1 MLTIKYDIHSM
12 QEILHNFHVQF
23 KHAIEIGE
31 SFEIDTSY
39 DHVREIVICGMGGS
53 ALGGNLLNSY
63 LQSPSCKSNI
73 KIRVNKGYG
82 LPHNISANSLI
93 IISSYS
99 GNTEETLAAMESAY
113 DNDLSII
120 CLTSGGKVKKIAN
133 SKNIP
138 CLIIPDGFQPR
149 CALAYS
155 FVGLLYILIK
165 SKVFSPEL
173 SKSTIAGLTEA
184 QELLK
189 RVTSRYESHDFSN
202 PAFKAAN
209 DLFRSYPVIYS
220 ADSITDSINL
230 RWQAQIHENAKS
242 PAFGS
247 YLPEMNHNEINA
259 WFATEPN
266 SPRFKFIFL
275 RDKEDHPRVKI
286 RFDAIKEMLSEFY
299 DVYEFYGTGNHIL
312 ARMFDLIYL
321 GDWLSYYLAVL
332 NKQDPISI
340 PVINR
345 LKEILAK
352 HKS

>member
-1 MLTIKYDIHSM
+1 MLEIKYDISSM
-12 QEILHNFHVQF
+12 QNILHNFPLQF

-31 SFEIDTSY
+31 NFDIERKY
-39 DHVREIVICGMGGS
+39 EHVREIVVCGMGGS
-53 ALGGNLLNSY
+53 SLSGNLLNSF
-63 LQSPSCKSNI
+63 LHSPGCNSTL
-73 KIRVNKGYG
+73 RVTVNKSYR
-82 LPHNISANSLI
+82 LPKYISPNALI

-99 GNTEETLAAMESAY
+99 GNTEETLAVLESAY
-113 DNDLSII
+113 DDEMDII
-120 CLTSGGKVKKIAN
+120 CITSGGKVKKFAQ
-133 SKNIP
+133 SKKLP
-138 CLIIPDGFQPR
+138 CLLIPEGLQPR
-149 CALAYS
+149 CAIGYS

-165 SKVFSPEL
+165 SRVFNNEL
-173 SKSTIAGLTEA
+173 ITYTKSGLNETAEM
-184 QELLK
+184 LK
-189 RVTSRYESHDFSN
+189 RVASRYESHDFNN
-202 PAFKAAN
+202 PAFKTAN

-220 ADSITDSINL
+220 GDSITDSINL
-230 RWQAQIHENAKS
+230 RWQVQIHENAKS

-266 SPRFKFIFL
+266 SPRFKFILL

-299 DVYEFYGTGNHIL
+299 DVYEFYGTGNHTI

-321 GDWLSYYLAVL
+321 GDWMSYYLAVL
-332 NKQDPISI
+332 NKQDPITI

-352 HKS
+352 H